1 MNKSWILDVKQDEN
15 GDAILEFPQ
24 DLLDETGWKEG
35 TTIEWIDNGDGSWS
49 MKEKKQKYVLV
60 DAISMF
66 RMRYAV
72 AVPEELSDAQ
82 AMEWAGDSVTCE
94 DAEEFSQA
102 SLGETISSY
111 RVCSQEELL
120 KQFDQDNDYL
130 QSWDVDKKLGCVLVL
145 DKKGHIVSG
154 QRSR

>member
-94 DAEEFSQA
+94 DVQEFSQV

-120 KQFDQDNDYL
+120 KQFDEDNDYL
-130 QSWDVDKKLGCVLVL
+130 KSWDNEHKLKCVLVL
-145 DKKGHIVSG
+145 DKKGYIAKG
-154 QRSR
+154 KREA